1 MRLPRRFP
9 SQSAHDM
16 RIKYDQISNHQG
28 LHLCETLSLSV
39 AICCATA
46 FNNLTLL
53 RALGKAGTLAGSL
66 PRFGTSSLSSVLVWS
81 RDGPRS
87 IACVLTDTHNTWHHN
102 TQHVAHN
109 NLLRLGLRK
118 GLNRQER
125 SSMTL
130 TANHGCLPPSM
141 FGYGELTKQ
150 CRMKLELMGQR
161 STRFTY
167 AAVASR
173 CQ

>member
-1 MRLPRRFP
+1 MRQPRRFP

-39 AICCATA
+39 AICCATT

-81 RDGPRS
+81 RDGPWS

-130 TANHGCLPPSM
+130 TYSDCKPRISAANVWARRVDRAMQDEAGVDGTEKHEVCL
-141 FGYGELTKQ
+141 
-150 CRMKLELMGQR
+150 CRCRQ
-161 STRFTY
+161 
-167 AAVASR
+167 
-173 CQ
+173 